1 MPYIFNAQSFSF
13 ITMHLKK
20 IPTAYSVSLM
30 LLLSNMAGCGSTPVE
45 YPHFPTYSL
54 NQHQQHQENNGVAIG
69 LSLVTDPQ
77 DMKTYFGA
85 NLLEAGLLPIFLVVK
100 NRDPKATFLLEKE
113 GIALEGKSPS
123 KEASAEIDSSGHK
136 ALWVAAPLSM
146 ILFLPAAIF
155 MIPAAASAESSYEEL
170 KLNLAYGE
178 FRSKTL
184 SPGRQSDGF
193 VFFSVPLDAEG
204 ALAVKEVRVQIEVED
219 LKRKKKHQFVFPVT
233 LNTKQKN
240 DTSSF

>member
-1 MPYIFNAQSFSF
+1 MPR
-13 ITMHLKK
+13 K
-20 IPTAYSVSLM
+20 ISTLGCWVAIV
-30 LLLSNMAGCGSTPVE
+30 LLLSNMAGCGSTPRE
-45 YPHFPTYSL
+45 YPHFPTHSPD
-54 NQHQQHQENNGVAIG
+54 QHQQHQENNGVAIG
-69 LSLVTDPQ
+69 LSSVTDPQ

-100 NRDPKATFLLEKE
+100 NRDPKVTFLLEKE

-123 KEASAEIDSSGHK
+123 KEASAEIDSSEHE

-155 MIPAAASAESSYEEL
+155 MIPAAASAESDYEEL
-170 KLNLAYGE
+170 KLNLGSRE

-184 SPGRQSDGF
+184 SPGRQTDRF

-204 ALAVKEVRVQIEVED
+204 ALAVKEVTVQIEVED
-219 LKRKKKHQFVFPVT
+219 LKSKKKHQFVFPVA
-233 LNTKQKN
+233 LNPKPKEY
-240 DTSSF
+240 DASSF